1 MNEKQLF
8 QNPKW
13 RTRTSKTCHGKKQHL
28 LKTDSINIF
37 RRIEMCLRFIVIQI
51 NHLFFMIFQLFA
63 SKGRFQIVC
72 FVRYQFRILNA
83 NVWITTIWNIPN
95 IWPVR
100 IIWLNAII
108 LCWYV
113 IGYALLISLH
123 FFFSRKQMIY
133 SRVELISISLYCIG
147 KTVFRLQIWK
157 MKNKKGKN

>member
-13 RTRTSKTCHGKKQHL
+13 RTRTSKTFHGKKQHL

-72 FVRYQFRILNA
+72 FVRYQFGILNA

-123 FFFSRKQMIY
+123 FFSLESRWFIQ
-133 SRVELISISLYCIG
+133 ELNWYQFLYIG